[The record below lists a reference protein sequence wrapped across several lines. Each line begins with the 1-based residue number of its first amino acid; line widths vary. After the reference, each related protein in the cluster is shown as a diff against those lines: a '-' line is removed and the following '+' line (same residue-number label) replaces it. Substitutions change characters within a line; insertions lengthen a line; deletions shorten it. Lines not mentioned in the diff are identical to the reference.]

1 MAKAPDAFRTISEVS
16 EWLDTPAHVLR
27 FWESK
32 FSQVKP
38 VKRAGGRRYYRP
50 DDMALLAGIKILLH
64 EQGMT
69 IKGAQKLLREKGV
82 KHVAA
87 MSPPFDGE
95 AAEDEVIEA
104 TAVETKSAVTADEN
118 LPIPAPEVLPD
129 IVEDGPAEVD
139 ASPDED
145 IEPELF
151 ELEPEPEPVAANTP
165 TMPPPAARPD
175 APQAADPGD
184 SVIALPQDPEP
195 MAPRVSL
202 LSLLRDAETEAL
214 RSRAAR
220 IAPYA
225 VRLRDLRDRMRAR

>member
-32 FSQVKP
+32 FTQVKP

-87 MSPPFDGE
+87 MSPPLDGADADDTSVVID
-95 AAEDEVIEA
+95 AAPL
-104 TAVETKSAVTADEN
+104 ETKSAAVADT
-118 LPIPAPEVLPD
+118 PRPVPAEEVLAEP
-129 IVEDGPAEVD
+129 VEQP
-139 ASPDED
+139 P
-145 IEPELF
+145 L
-151 ELEPEPEPVAANTP
+151 PEPEDEAETVIPFAP
-165 TMPPPAARPD
+165 TMPPPTQRPAAVASAPD
-175 APQAADPGD
+175 EAMEEDGAEDMDEPSVPSVADNHDRITPGPRL
-184 SVIALPQDPEP
+184 IGLLQDVDP
-195 MAPRVSL
+195 
-202 LSLLRDAETEAL
+202 DTI
-214 RSRAAR
+214 RSRAAQ

-225 VRLRDLRDRMRAR
+225 VRLRTLRDRMRGH